1 MLYNKYRPNTFTQI
15 VGQEPVVRTIR
26 NAIILDRVPHTF
38 LFEGLRGT
46 GKTTLARVLSV
57 AVNCQAPVEGDPC
70 LQCDMCKNSSK
81 NILEIDAG
89 SNRGVEYIEELHDTL
104 RLRPLKGKYRTVII
118 DE

>member
-46 GKTTLARVLSV
+46 GKTTR
-57 AVNCQAPVEGDPC
+57 
-70 LQCDMCKNSSK
+70 
-81 NILEIDAG
+81 
-89 SNRGVEYIEELHDTL
+89 RGQLNGWCRWSLITSL
-104 RLRPLKGKYRTVII
+104 RQ
-118 DE
+118 